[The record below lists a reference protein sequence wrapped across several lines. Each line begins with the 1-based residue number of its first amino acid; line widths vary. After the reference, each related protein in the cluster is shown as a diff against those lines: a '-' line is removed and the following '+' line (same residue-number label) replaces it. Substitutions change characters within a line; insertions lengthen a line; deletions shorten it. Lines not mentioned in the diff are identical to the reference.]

1 MINVVPPYTAVIQP
15 AVNYST
21 TPGIGV
27 KMPKSGVTDELTLV
41 SAVPNDINGCGQN
54 NLSISDSNQLQTT

>member
-1 MINVVPPYTAVIQP
+1 MINVVPLYTADIQP

-27 KMPKSGVTDELTLV
+27 KIPKSGVTDELTLV
-41 SAVPNDINGCGQN
+41 SAVPNDIHG
-54 NLSISDSNQLQTT
+54 S